1 MLGLSGLAFATPL
14 ALLAL
19 ISLPVLWWLLRI
31 TPPRPKLVEFPPLR
45 LLLALR
51 PKEETPAH
59 TPLWLLILR
68 MLIVALVILAL
79 AEPLLNPDRSRIS
92 SGPLVLVMDD
102 GWAAAPRWRER
113 MARAEALLE
122 RAEREGRPAM
132 LLTTAAPANGEPH
145 RIGSLQPAAELR
157 PHLAALQPK
166 SWATDRAGLLRALNA
181 LPAEAAPKEAEVA
194 WIADGLAEDDSGEI
208 AFTLAEKLR
217 WLGDLSI
224 IRPLEADTA
233 LAMAPP
239 RTDSQGD
246 TVLLRRAVGGSEIA
260 LTLRSVS
267 DQGRVLSRTPFLFGN
282 NQTEAS
288 VKLDLPTELRNRLAR
303 LEIEE
308 LPGIGTVRLL
318 DDTWR
323 RRPVGLISGGALEN
337 QQPLLADLFYLERA
351 LQPFAEIRKGNA
363 EQLLERDIAVIV
375 LADIG
380 NLVGGESRRINEWL
394 ENGGVLLRFAGPR
407 LADSSDGLLPVKLRQ
422 GSRQLGG
429 AMSWAQPLRL
439 GPIPET
445 SPLYGLAISPEVTVS
460 RQVLADPEPRLSEKT
475 WLRLEDGT
483 PLITGDR
490 HGKGWLI
497 LVHTTA
503 NTLWSDMPL
512 SGFYVDLLRRVVELS
527 QGVGAEGEA
536 DQPRAPLAVLDGF
549 GRADEPGAAVQPLPA
564 RLPADFKPG
573 PRHPP
578 GYYGRWDSRTAV
590 NLFDDAAAHPIAQ
603 RNWPN
608 EARLLDLSENT
619 QETRL
624 LPWLMTGALVLLLAD
639 WLIGLWLRGLLP
651 RLRPHSLGKATAAML
666 IGLSVF
672 GMQDAAAQQPRR
684 PQQGN
689 PPHSNLAEDFVQ
701 RAASDLRLAYVI
713 TGDASVDQMS
723 RAGLF
728 GLTEILYRRTSIEA
742 SDPIGVNLERDDISL
757 LPFLYWPMVPNQ
769 PLLSDAALKRLDIF
783 MKTGGMILF
792 DTRDQGM
799 PFAGTGASPGTEKL
813 RQLLGK
819 LDIPPLMTVPDDHVL
834 TKAFY
839 LLQDFPGRYVG
850 GPVWVERN
858 PGGEKDGVTSLV
870 IGGNDWAAAWAMDD
884 NGRPMAPTQPNTPRH
899 REFAYRFGVNLLMY
913 TLTGNYKAD
922 QVHIPA
928 LLERLGQ

>member
-1 MLGLSGLAFATPL
+1 MLGLGSLAFATPW

-19 ISLPVLWWLLRI
+19 LSLPVLWWLLRI

-59 TPLWLLILR
+59 TPLWLLLLR
-68 MLIVALVILAL
+68 LLIAALVILAL
-79 AEPLLNPDRSRIS
+79 AEPLLNPDRGRING
-92 SGPLVLVMDD
+92 GPLVLVLDD
-102 GWAAAPRWRER
+102 GWAAAPHWRDSK
-113 MARAEALLE
+113 ARAEALLQ
-122 RAEREGRPAM
+122 RAEREGRPAL

-145 RIGSLQPAAELR
+145 RIGDLLPAADLR
-157 PHLAALQPK
+157 PQLAALQPK
-166 SWATDRAGLLRALNA
+166 AWTTDRAGLLRVLNA
-181 LPAEAAPKEAEVA
+181 MPAESLPKDAEVA
-194 WIADGLAEDDSGEI
+194 WIADGLAEDENGEI
-208 AFTLAEKLR
+208 AYALAEKLR

-224 IRPLEADTA
+224 IRPLPADTA

-239 RTDSQGD
+239 KTDSQGD
-246 TVLLRRAVGGSEIA
+246 TVLLRRASASGEIA

-267 DQGRVLSRTPFLFGN
+267 DQGRVLSRTPFAFAGGA
-282 NQTEAS
+282 TEAS

-323 RRPVGLISGGALEN
+323 RRPVGLISGAALEN

-380 NLVGGESRRINEWL
+380 NMVGGETRRINEWV

-407 LADSSDGLLPVKLRQ
+407 LADGSDGLLPVKLRQ
-422 GSRQLGG
+422 GSRQLGS

-439 GPIPET
+439 GAIPES
-445 SPLYGLAISPEVTVS
+445 SPLYGLTISPEVTVS
-460 RQVLADPEPRLSEKT
+460 RQVLADPEPQLGEKT

-483 PLITGDR
+483 PLITGER

-590 NLFDDAAAHPIAQ
+590 NLFDDASAKPIMQ
-603 RNWPN
+603 RNWPSD
-608 EARLLDLSENT
+608 ARLLDLSESS

-624 LPWLMTGALVLLLAD
+624 LPWLMTAALLLLLTD

-651 RLRPHSLGKATAAML
+651 RLRTAAAAML
-666 IGLSVF
+666 LSLSIFV
-672 GMQDAAAQQPRR
+672 MQDATAQPQRRAQPA
-684 PQQGN
+684 PSN
-689 PPHSNLAEDFVQ
+689 PAEDFVQ

-713 TGDASVDQMS
+713 TGDGAVDQMS
-723 RAGLF
+723 RASLF

-757 LPFLYWPMVPNQ
+757 LPFLYWPMVPSQ
-769 PLLSDAALKRLDIF
+769 PLLSDAALKRLDTF

-850 GPVWVERN
+850 GPVWVERS

-870 IGGNDWAAAWAMDD
+870 IGGNDWAAAWAMDE
-884 NGRPMAPTQPNTPRH
+884 NGRPLAPTQPNTPRH

>member
-1 MLGLSGLAFATPL
+1 MLGLGSLAFATPL

-19 ISLPVLWWLLRI
+19 LSLPVLWWLLRI

-68 MLIVALVILAL
+68 MLIAALAILAL

-92 SGPLVLVMDD
+92 GGPLVLVVDD

-113 MARAEALLE
+113 MTRAEALLE

-132 LLTTAAPANGEPH
+132 LLTTALPANGEPH
-145 RIGSLQPAAELR
+145 RIGSLQPAADLR
-157 PHLAALQPK
+157 PQLAALQPK
-166 SWATDRAGLLRALNA
+166 AWSTDRAGLLRQLNA
-181 LPAEAAPKEAEVA
+181 AQAESLPKDAEVA
-194 WIADGLAEDDSGEI
+194 WIADGLAEDESGET
-208 AFTLAEKLR
+208 AYALAEKLR

-239 RTDSQGD
+239 KTDSQGD
-246 TVLLRRAVGGSEIA
+246 TVLLRRAVASGEIP

-267 DQGRVLSRTPFLFGN
+267 DQGRVLSRTPFLFANGA
-282 NQTEAS
+282 TEAS

-308 LPGIGTVRLL
+308 MPGIGTVRLL
-318 DDTWR
+318 DDSWR
-323 RRPVGLISGGALEN
+323 RRPVGLISGAALEN

-363 EQLLERDIAVIV
+363 EQLLEREIAVIV

-380 NLVGGESRRINEWL
+380 NLVGGEAKRINDWV

-407 LADSSDGLLPVKLRQ
+407 LADTSDGLLPVKLRQ

-439 GPIPET
+439 GPIPES
-445 SPLYGLAISPEVTVS
+445 SPLFGLTISPEVTVS
-460 RQVLADPEPRLSEKT
+460 RQVLADPEPQLGEKT

-483 PLITGDR
+483 PLITGTH

-527 QGVGAEGEA
+527 QGVGGEGQA
-536 DQPRAPLAVLDGF
+536 DQPHAPLAVLDGF
-549 GRADEPGAAVQPLPA
+549 GRADEPGIAVQPLPA
-564 RLPADFKPG
+564 KLPADFKPG

-590 NLFDDAAAHPIAQ
+590 NLFTDATAHPIAQ
-603 RNWPN
+603 SNWPS
-608 EARLLDLSENT
+608 EARLLDLAENT

-624 LPWLMTGALVLLLAD
+624 LPWLMTAALLLLLAD

-651 RLRPHSLGKATAAML
+651 RFRTAAAAL
-666 IGLSVF
+666 LLGLSIF
-672 GMQDAAAQQPRR
+672 GMQEATAQQRR
-684 PQQGN
+684 AAPVN
-689 PPHSNLAEDFVQ
+689 PSSGSLAEDFVQ

-713 TGDASVDQMS
+713 TGDGAVDQMS

-757 LPFLYWPMVPNQ
+757 LPFLYWPMVPGQ

-813 RQLLGK
+813 RQLLAK

-870 IGGNDWAAAWAMDD
+870 IGGNDWAAAWAMDES
-884 NGRPMAPTQPNTPRH
+884 GRPMAPTQPNTPRQ